1 MIETLKKIFSL
12 KDLRK
17 RILYTIVLLLIFRVL
32 AHVPLPGVDITKL
45 KQFFATNQIFGLLDL
60 FSGGTMSNFSIV
72 MMGVGPYIT
81 ASIVMQL
88 LTVVVPSLEALSK
101 EGEWGRERI
110 NYYTRL
116 LTVPL
121 ALIEAFGMLQ
131 LLRKG
136 TQIQILESLT
146 PFQAAILLISIT
158 SGTILL
164 MWLGELISENGIG
177 NGISL
182 IITLGII
189 SGFPNQIRNTFTL
202 IFGGTVIDWGKM
214 LGFIL
219 FIVIAVATVALIV
232 FVNEGQRNIPIFYA
246 RRVQGLKTYGG
257 IETHLPLR
265 VNMAGVIPIIFAL
278 SLMVFPGVVA
288 RFFTVAK
295 SAWLSNAASYVDH
308 LFKENTFYGT
318 FYFILVVIFTYF
330 YTYVIFHPEEV
341 AENLQKQG
349 AFIPGMRPGAQT
361 ASYLTGVV
369 NRILLA
375 GALFLGVI
383 AVLPFIVQA
392 FTKIN
397 TLVLG
402 GTGLLIVVSV
412 VLETARQIKSQLI
425 MRTYEEY

>member
-1 MIETLKKIFSL
+1 MLEVLKKIFSL
-12 KDLRK
+12 KDLRR
-17 RILYTIVLLLIFRVL
+17 RILYTLCLLLLFRVL
-32 AHVPLPGVDITKL
+32 AHIPLPGVDIEKL

-81 ASIVMQL
+81 ASIIMQL
-88 LTVVVPSLEALSK
+88 LTVTIPSLEALSK
-101 EGEWGRERI
+101 EGEWGREKI

-121 ALIEAFGMLQ
+121 AFIEAFGMVQ
-131 LLRKG
+131 LLQKG
-136 TQIQILESLT
+136 TRFQILESMNT
-146 PFQAAILLISIT
+146 SQIIVLLITIT
-158 SGTILL
+158 TGTILL

-189 SGFPNQIRNTFTL
+189 SGFPNQIKNTFNL
-202 IFGGTVIDWGKM
+202 ILGGAVIDWGKM
-214 LGFIL
+214 FGFIVFIIIAVL
-219 FIVIAVATVALIV
+219 AIAFIVL
-232 FVNEGQRNIPIFYA
+232 FNEAQRNIPVYYA
-246 RRVQGLKTYGG
+246 RRVSGLKTYGG

-265 VNMAGVIPIIFAL
+265 VNMAGVVPIIFAL

-288 RFFTVAK
+288 RFFTLAK
-295 SAWLSNAASYVDH
+295 SQWLANAASYVER
-308 LFKENTFYGT
+308 LFQKNIFYGT
-318 FYFILVVIFTYF
+318 LYFILVVAFTYF
-330 YTYVIFHPEEV
+330 YTYVIFHPKEV

-349 AFIPGMRPGAQT
+349 AFIPGIRPGAQT
-361 ASYLTGVV
+361 ASYLVTVV

-375 GALFLGVI
+375 GAVFLGII
-383 AVLPFIVQA
+383 AILPFIAQSI
-392 FTKIN
+392 TKIN

-402 GTGLLIVVSV
+402 GTGLLIVISV

>member
-1 MIETLKKIFSL
+1 MFESLTKIFTL

-17 RILYTIVLLLIFRVL
+17 RVLYAIALLLLFRVL
-32 AHVPLPGVDITKL
+32 AHIPLPGVDILKL
-45 KQFFATNQIFGLLDL
+45 KQFFSNNQIFGLLDL
-60 FSGGTMSNFSIV
+60 FSGGTLSNFSII

-81 ASIVMQL
+81 SSIVMQL
-88 LTVVVPSLEALSK
+88 LTMVIPSLEALSK

-121 ALIEAFGMLQ
+121 AFIEAFGMLQ
-131 LLRKG
+131 LFQKG
-136 TQIQILESLT
+136 TKLQIMGNLT
-146 PFQAAILLISIT
+146 PFQIIVFLIT
-158 SGTILL
+158 TMAGTILL

-182 IITLGII
+182 IISLGII
-189 SGFPNQIRNTFTL
+189 SGFPNQINNTLRL
-202 IFGGTVIDWGKM
+202 ILGGTIIDWGKM
-214 LGFIL
+214 LGLIMFLVFAIVTVIL
-219 FIVIAVATVALIV
+219 IVII
-232 FVNEGQRNIPIFYA
+232 NEAQRNIPIYYA

-278 SLMVFPGVVA
+278 SIMVFPGVLA
-288 RFFTVAK
+288 RFFTLAK
-295 SAWLSNAASYVDH
+295 SPWISNAASFVER
-308 LFKENTFYGT
+308 LFQKGLFYGIL
-318 FYFILVVIFTYF
+318 YFILVVAFTYF
-330 YTYVIFHPEEV
+330 YTYVVFHPKEL

-349 AFIPGMRPGAQT
+349 AFIPGIRPGTQT
-361 ASYLTGVV
+361 AAYLNTVT

-375 GALFLGVI
+375 GALFLGLI
-383 AVLPFIVQA
+383 AVLPFIIQSI
-392 FTKIN
+392 TQIT

-412 VLETARQIKSQLI
+412 ILETYRQIKSQLL